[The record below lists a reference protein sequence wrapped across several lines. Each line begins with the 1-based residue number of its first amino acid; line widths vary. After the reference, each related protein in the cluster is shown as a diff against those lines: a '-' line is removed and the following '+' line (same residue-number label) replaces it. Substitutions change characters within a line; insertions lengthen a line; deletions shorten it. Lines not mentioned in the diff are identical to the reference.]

1 MERMAIMEYF
11 ASLVWIGLEILCVL
25 KFCSAFLKSKQG
37 KWKKI
42 IGVLLIWAVI
52 YAYSNM
58 QINGII
64 KPIISIVVLSVLS
77 FWMFYGKP
85 VFHFFLVAVCYIF
98 IAIIDTL
105 VVNGTC
111 IMLNISY
118 LDLIWRKYTYVTVI
132 TIDKLIAVLVAW
144 IICQVFSTE
153 GTFRANSKWLTL
165 MLLFPATS
173 ITMFAILVYNSNQS
187 DDLSFSIVVFA
198 GILATANMGM
208 LYIVASLEKAT
219 RREQEMGML
228 RQQIALQAENYT
240 TLKENYSV
248 QRKATHEFK
257 RHIQTLG
264 DLLKHDEYET
274 AIQYVSQLQSNRALE
289 VFSINSK
296 HPVFDVILNQK
307 HQVAT
312 EHGIHMQVQ
321 VSDLSKVPLQTD
333 MVVVLIS
340 NLLDNAIEACQR
352 IVARKE
358 IYCRIIMDDV
368 LSIVI
373 RNTSPAIEISAGIMK
388 SSKPNPTE
396 HGYGLQAVKYILNQ
410 LGAEYTFEYSNG
422 WFTFVAE
429 ISFE

>member
-1 MERMAIMEYF
+1 MEYF
-11 ASLVWIGLEILCVL
+11 ASIVWIGLEILCVL

-42 IGVLLIWAVI
+42 IGVLLIWIVI
-52 YAYSNM
+52 YAYSNT

-64 KPIISIVVLSVLS
+64 KPIISIIVLSALS
-77 FWMFYGKP
+77 CWMFDGKT
-85 VFHFFLVAVCYIF
+85 VLHFFLVAVCYVF

-111 IMLNISY
+111 LLLNISY
-118 LDLIWRKYTYVTVI
+118 LDLLWRKYTYVTVI

-144 IICQVFSTE
+144 IICQVFSDE
-153 GTFRANSKWLTL
+153 RAFRGNSKWLVL

-187 DDLSFSIVVFA
+187 SDLSADIVVFA
-198 GILATANMGM
+198 GILAIANIGM

-219 RREQEMGML
+219 RREQELGML
-228 RQQIALQAENYT
+228 RQQIALQAANYK
-240 TLKENYSV
+240 TLKENYGV

-264 DLLKHDEYET
+264 DLLKRDEYGT
-274 AIQYVSQLQSNRALE
+274 AKQYVSQLQSNRALD

-307 HQVAT
+307 YQVAK

-321 VSDLSKVPLQTD
+321 VSDLSLVPLPTD
-333 MVVVLIS
+333 MIVVLLS

-352 IVARKE
+352 INSRRE
-358 IYCRIIMDDV
+358 IYCRIVMDDE
-368 LSIVI
+368 LNIVI
-373 RNTSPAIEISAGIMK
+373 RNTSLEVLSTDGNIRT
-388 SSKPNPTE
+388 SKTNTAE
-396 HGYGLQAVKYILNQ
+396 HGYGLPAVKYILNE
-410 LGAEYTFEYSNG
+410 LEAEYTFEYADG

-429 ISFE
+429 IVFS

>member
-1 MERMAIMEYF
+1 MEYI
-11 ASLVWIGLEILCVL
+11 ASIVWIGLEILCVL

-37 KWKKI
+37 TWKKI
-42 IGVLLIWAVI
+42 IGVLLIWSII
-52 YAYSNM
+52 YAYSNT

-64 KPIISIVVLSVLS
+64 KPIISIVVLSCLS
-77 FWMFYGKP
+77 IWMFNGKP

-98 IAIIDTL
+98 IAIIDTV

-111 IMLNISY
+111 LLLDISY
-118 LDLIWRKYTYVTVI
+118 LDLVWRKYTYLTVI

-144 IICQVFSTE
+144 IICQFFSSE
-153 GTFRANSKWLTL
+153 GTFRANSKWLAL
-165 MLLFPATS
+165 MILFPATS
-173 ITMFAILVYNSNQS
+173 IIMFAILVYNSNKS
-187 DDLSFSIVVFA
+187 GDLSISIVVFA
-198 GILATANMGM
+198 SILATANIGI

-228 RQQIALQAENYT
+228 RQQIVLQAANYT
-240 TLKENYSV
+240 ALKENFGA

-264 DLLKHDEYET
+264 DLLKHDEYST
-274 AIQYVSQLQSNRALE
+274 AKQYVSQLQSNRALDM
-289 VFSINSK
+289 FSINSK
-296 HPVFDVILNQK
+296 HAVFDVILNQK
-307 HQVAT
+307 YQVAK
-312 EHGIHMQVQ
+312 EHGIYMQVQ
-321 VSDLSKVPLQTD
+321 VSDLSEVPLQTD
-333 MVVVLIS
+333 MVVVLLS

-352 IVARKE
+352 ISKRKE

-373 RNTSPAIEISAGIMK
+373 RNTSPEIEISNGNIK

-396 HGYGLQAVKYILNQ
+396 HGYGLPAVKYILNE

-429 ISFE
+429 IAFG